1 MPKNKGPRISLGS
14 VLILHALARGSR
26 YGFDIL
32 EDTGL
37 TSGTVYPALEKLERD
52 GFARSKWEDA
62 RVARQEKRPPRRYY
76 ELTPR
81 GAEVLA
87 QAIERHRAL
96 SAVDLSTFGQEVQG
110 AQGEQR

>member
-1 MPKNKGPRISLGS
+1 MSKKPQPPRVSLGS

-62 RVARQEKRPPRRYY
+62 RVARKEKRPPRRYY

-81 GAEVLA
+81 GAEVLG
-87 QAIERHRAL
+87 QAIERHGAL
-96 SAVDLSTFGQEVQG
+96 SAVDLSAYEGG
-110 AQGEQR
+110 AVE

>member
-1 MPKNKGPRISLGS
+1 MTKIQKAPRISLGS

-37 TSGTVYPALEKLERD
+37 TSGTVYPALERLERD
-52 GFARSKWEDA
+52 GFARSQWEDA
-62 RVARQEKRPPRRYY
+62 QIAHAEKRPPRRYY
-76 ELTPR
+76 ELTAR

-87 QAIERHRAL
+87 LAIERHGAL
-96 SAVDLSTFGQEVQG
+96 SAVDLSAFDAETVE
-110 AQGEQR
+110 